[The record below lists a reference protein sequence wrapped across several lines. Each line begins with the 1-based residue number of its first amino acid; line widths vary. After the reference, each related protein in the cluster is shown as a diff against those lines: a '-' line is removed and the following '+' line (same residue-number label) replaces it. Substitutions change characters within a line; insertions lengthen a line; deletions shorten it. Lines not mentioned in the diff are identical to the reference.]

1 MKLNQALLIAALL
14 ASSTLA
20 LFAPQTAQAKTP
32 ERRTYALIVAN
43 NGSVDQGVQPLRY
56 ADDDGARYYELFSHL
71 ADDTTL
77 LTVLDADSQRV
88 FPKLASRSLPPS
100 KAQLKRSVA
109 TLAAQIKADRKKG
122 IETEL
127 YLVFTGH
134 GNVEERSGEGY
145 LSLLDG
151 KLRRSDL
158 YREVLRPLEANYT
171 HLIIDACHAYFMVQS
186 RGGKDGAAWQDDR
199 TGQTHDQELAAYFQH
214 RPQGDESVSSTLGVL
229 LSTSGAAEVHEWSK
243 FRAGVF
249 SHELRS
255 GLLGGADANADGR
268 ITYTELEAYLAAANA
283 GVTNPKARINVWASA
298 PKQDRDRPL
307 VRTADYRQASRLKL
321 PSGQAGRYYIEDAR
335 GLRYADVHSAPE
347 GQASIVLLREPVDRR
362 DYFLRTDDALASV
375 SLKEDSING
384 AALAFAPQADQARS
398 SVEASFRANLFSTPY
413 GPGFYAGFMAARDQR
428 PELELNAPALPA
440 AQTRSP
446 WSMRLGLS
454 YGLSAPLLD
463 LGGLQQ
469 DLTLNLPF
477 LHDQGWVLGPYLS
490 YGTSGHTS
498 EGADSLSGITQGDDY
513 RLHRIS
519 GGLEAGF
526 ETTQLTGSSLR
537 LGLIGR
543 AGYQG
548 IFLSAGSLSA
558 DPLGLRAEALLRAA
572 WAQPGWSIIPTLQA
586 GWSVNLVRRASSVE
600 GQTFVYQSPTVQL
613 GLEF

>member
-1 MKLNQALLIAALL
+1 MKLNQALFTALI
-14 ASSTLA
+14 ASSTLT
-20 LFAPQTAQAKTP
+20 LLAPQAAQAKEP
-32 ERRTYALIVAN
+32 ARRTYALIVAN
-43 NGSVDQGVQPLRY
+43 NGSIDQGVKPLRY

-88 FPKLASRSLPPS
+88 FPKLASHSLPPS
-100 KAQLKRSVA
+100 KAQLKQSVA
-109 TLAAQIKADRKKG
+109 TLAAQIKADRAKG

-186 RGGKDGAAWQDDR
+186 RGGKESGTWQDDR
-199 TGQTHDQELAAYFQH
+199 TGQTHDQELEAYLQR
-214 RPQGDESVSSTLGVL
+214 RPGKENVSSTLGVL

-255 GLLGGADANADGR
+255 GLLGGADANADGQ

-307 VRTADYRQASRLKL
+307 VRTADYRQATRLKL
-321 PSGQAGRYYIEDAR
+321 PAGQTGRYYIEDAR

-347 GQASIVLLREPVDRR
+347 GQASIVLLRGPVDRR
-362 DYFLRTDDALASV
+362 DYFLRTDDSLASV

-384 AALAFAPQADQARS
+384 AELAFAPQADQARS

-428 PELELNAPALPA
+428 PDLDLSAQALPP

-446 WSMRLGLS
+446 WSTRVGLS

-469 DLTLNLPF
+469 DLTLNIPF
-477 LHDQGWVLGPYLS
+477 LHDQGWVLGPYLG

-498 EGADSLSGITQGDDY
+498 QGADSLVGITQGSDY

-526 ETTQLTGSSLR
+526 ETDRLTSSPLR

-548 IFLSAGSLSA
+548 LFLSAGSLSA

-572 WAQPGWSIIPTLQA
+572 WAQPGWAIIPTLQA
-586 GWSVNLVRRASSVE
+586 GWAVNVVRRASSVE
-600 GQTFVYQSPTVQL
+600 ARTFVYNSPTVQL